1 MPKEKIRE
9 GLEVIVPMADYPRY
23 VVAKSTNNGPLAV
36 WNVMK
41 DGCAGNAV
49 LVERGLMESN
59 DIVLIRNTKLVI
71 LTNRG
76 FSNVSEDGRPVF
88 QSVIIYDLLLRKCTK
103 KIEGCYIVPSPTH
116 EYVLLDDL
124 HLLGLSDNRCHFV
137 IWSLET
143 GYATYRIKPSFKK
156 TEVTIIDTEP
166 TKKRTSLR
174 QIQPWEL
181 RETKSARER
190 RQKAAIEEEK
200 QRLENLK
207 KEKEN
212 AIEQF
217 IISKD
222 LKVIVA
228 SYYAHHMCVFD
239 VPSQTHIQT
248 LENTNSMM
256 FLHVAALTGN
266 GSHLVHAN
274 YDDDSKTSYVTLWDC
289 KSGTVKRRLKNEK
302 NVCAIAISDKGEKV
316 VFGKANKELRIWG
329 PGRSNSLRKIKGYPG
344 LNFGVGSEIHITDD
358 GDQAIV
364 YAGEISIWDL
374 EQGTVLAVFTP
385 DMKINCFTTALG
397 GKLILFGLRDTLEVV
412 TLRLMSS
419 HSQGIQKIGNNMFG
433 EKDDSSDEEENANDN
448 DSDK

>member
-1 MPKEKIRE
+1 MPKEKVRE
-9 GLEVIVPMADYPRY
+9 GLEVIVPMVDYPRY
-23 VVAKSTNNGPLAV
+23 VVAKSTHNGPLAV

-41 DGCAGNAV
+41 DGCSGNAV
-49 LVERGLMESN
+49 RIERGLVESN
-59 DIVLIRNTKLVI
+59 DIALIRNTKLVV

-76 FSNVSEDGRPVF
+76 FSNVSEDSRAVF
-88 QSVIIYDLLLRKCTK
+88 QSVIVYDLLLKKCTK
-103 KIEGCYIVPSPTH
+103 KLDGCYIVPSPAH

-124 HLLGLSDNRCHFV
+124 HLLGLSDNRSHFV

-143 GYATYRIKPSFKK
+143 GYATYRVKPTFKK
-156 TEVTIIDTEP
+156 ADVTIVDTLEA
-166 TKKRTSLR
+166 TKKTSLR
-174 QIQPWEL
+174 QVQPWEL
-181 RETKSARER
+181 KETKSARER
-190 RQKAAIEEEK
+190 RQRTAIEEEK
-200 QRLENLK
+200 QRIENLW

-222 LKVIVA
+222 LKIIVA
-228 SYYAHHMCVFD
+228 SYYAHHICVFD
-239 VPSQTHIQT
+239 VPSQTHIET

-256 FLHVAALTGN
+256 FLHVAALTAT
-266 GSHLVHAN
+266 GSHLAHAN
-274 YDDDSKTSYVTLWDC
+274 YDDDTKTSYVTLWDC

-302 NVCAIAISDKGEKV
+302 NVCAIAIGGKAEKV
-316 VFGKANKELRIWG
+316 VFGKANKELRIWA

-344 LNFGVGSEIHITDD
+344 LNFGVGSQIHITDD

-374 EQGTVLAVFTP
+374 EQGSVLAVFTP

-397 GKLILFGLRDTLEVV
+397 GRLILFGLRDTLEVV

-419 HSQGIQKIGNNMFG
+419 ESKGIERVGRNLFG
-433 EKDDSSDEEENANDN
+433 EKNDTSDEEDEEEESSN
-448 DSDK
+448 

>member
-1 MPKEKIRE
+1 M
-9 GLEVIVPMADYPRY
+9 VDYPRY

-49 LVERGLMESN
+49 LVERGLVESN

-116 EYVLLDDL
+116 EYVLLDDF

-156 TEVTIIDTEP
+156 TEVTIIDTEI

-207 KEKEN
+207 KENK
-212 AIEQF
+212 
-217 IISKD
+217 ISVSYIF
-222 LKVIVA
+222 LKVLR
-228 SYYAHHMCVFD
+228 
-239 VPSQTHIQT
+239 P
-248 LENTNSMM
+248 
-256 FLHVAALTGN
+256 
-266 GSHLVHAN
+266 
-274 YDDDSKTSYVTLWDC
+274 
-289 KSGTVKRRLKNEK
+289 
-302 NVCAIAISDKGEKV
+302 
-316 VFGKANKELRIWG
+316 FGI
-329 PGRSNSLRKIKGYPG
+329 
-344 LNFGVGSEIHITDD
+344 F
-358 GDQAIV
+358 
-364 YAGEISIWDL
+364 
-374 EQGTVLAVFTP
+374 F
-385 DMKINCFTTALG
+385 F
-397 GKLILFGLRDTLEVV
+397 
-412 TLRLMSS
+412 
-419 HSQGIQKIGNNMFG
+419 QKQV
-433 EKDDSSDEEENANDN
+433 
-448 DSDK
+448 